1 MLELV
6 FSLPMTPERV
16 IGIVAGL
23 VSFLAHPL
31 YIWSILKKE
40 TVPHKVTWTL
50 SALLGF
56 MSLIFYRGSGGHETI
71 YVPLGDFIGL
81 STIAVLAFW
90 YGRNGSISRT
100 DWLCVVGVIGAIG
113 VFLISRDP
121 LLALAVTLIA
131 EILVLVPTIVKT
143 YKYPGEEGFIP
154 WSFTHIG
161 NILNFFAIEQGNN
174 IEVAY
179 VWTIFIA
186 DSVVWMLILRQF
198 LCRKK
203 NSGRSLE

>member
-1 MLELV
+1 MLEFV

-16 IGIVAGL
+16 IGIVAGG

-90 YGRNGSISRT
+90 YGRNSSISRT
-100 DWLCVVGVIGAIG
+100 DWLCVIGVIGAIG

-121 LLALAVTLIA
+121 LLAFAVALGAEVLA
-131 EILVLVPTIVKT
+131 LVPTMLKT
-143 YKYPGEEGFIP
+143 YKYPREEGFTA
-154 WSFTHIG
+154 WSFTHMG

-186 DSVVWMLILRQF
+186 DSIVWALILRQF
-198 LCRKK
+198 LGRKEK
-203 NSGRSLE
+203 N